1 MTIALLVIDFQNG
14 LIATDPLPGDA
25 AAISANISQL
35 TERARAA
42 KVPVLFVQHEDAE
55 LVPGSNAWKI
65 GDAAH
70 AQASDYFVS
79 KRTPDSFLNTALG
92 AILAE
97 HAIQH
102 VVICGYATEFCVDTT
117 TRRAAANGFTVTLVA
132 DAHTTHDKPHATAA
146 TIREHHNHT
155 LSSMR
160 SFGPRIHAVR
170 TADIVFK

>member
-1 MTIALLVIDFQNG
+1 MTTALLVIDFQKG
-14 LIATDPLPGDA
+14 LVATHPLPGDA
-25 AAISANISQL
+25 ATISANVRLL
-35 TERARAA
+35 TARARAA
-42 KVPVLFVQHEDAE
+42 RVPVVFIQHEDEE
-55 LVPGSNAWKI
+55 LVPGSDAWKI
-65 GDAAH
+65 ADAVD

-92 AILAE
+92 ATLAE

-117 TRRAAANGFTVTLVA
+117 TRRAAANGFTVTLAA

-146 TIREHHNHT
+146 KIREHHNHT

-160 SFGPRIHAVR
+160 SFGPRIRAVE
-170 TADIVFK
+170 TADIAF

>member
-1 MTIALLVIDFQNG
+1 MTTALLVIDFQKG
-14 LIATDPLPGDA
+14 LVATDPLPGDA
-25 AAISANISQL
+25 AAISANVSQL
-35 TERARAA
+35 TQRARAA
-42 KVPVLFVQHEDAE
+42 KVPVVFVQHEDAE
-55 LVPGSNAWKI
+55 LVPGSNPWKVA
-65 GDAAH
+65 DAAH

-117 TRRAAANGFTVTLVA
+117 TRRAAANGLTVTLAA

-146 TIREHHNHT
+146 SIREHHNRT

-160 SFGPRIHAVR
+160 SFGPRIHAVL
-170 TADIVFK
+170 TADIAFQ